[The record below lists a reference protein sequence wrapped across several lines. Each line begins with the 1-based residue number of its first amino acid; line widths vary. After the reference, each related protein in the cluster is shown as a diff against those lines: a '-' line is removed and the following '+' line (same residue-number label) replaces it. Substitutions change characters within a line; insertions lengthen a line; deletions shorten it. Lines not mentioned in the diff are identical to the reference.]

1 MLSDATRLAE
11 YVNFPA
17 PAERARLRAGIA
29 LSDALGT
36 CERRP
41 RLLFVVNDPSF
52 FLSHRLPLALAARR
66 AGADVH
72 VATQSGPAAE
82 QIAAEGLP
90 FHGVPINRSGVGL
103 LGELQSLLALIRL
116 YRAVRPD
123 IVHHVTIKPVLYGS
137 IAARLARTPGV
148 VNAITGL
155 GYVFAAKGTR
165 AELLRALVKRM
176 YKSAFDHPRN
186 RVIFQ
191 NPDDRSR
198 FLAAGLLRECTAV
211 LIRGSGVSL
220 EHFPLTRE
228 QKSAPVVILASRMLW
243 HKGVG
248 EFVEAARRLRNAH
261 VGARFVLVGDTDSG
275 NPSAIPRS
283 QLEMWHAEG
292 VIEWWG
298 HRNDM
303 PRVFAQSHI
312 VCLASEYGEGVPKVL
327 IEAAASGRPIVTTDS
342 PGCREIVRHGVNGLL
357 VPIRDT
363 ARLAG
368 AIHQLIEA
376 PKLRREMGLRGREI
390 VEAEFSVEQV
400 VRETLAVYRELLR

>member
-1 MLSDATRLAE
+1 MSDATRLAE
-11 YVNFPA
+11 YVKFLSTA
-17 PAERARLRAGIA
+17 DGARLPADLG
-29 LSDALGT
+29 LSDASGT
-36 CERRP
+36 GDRRP
-41 RLLFVVNDPSF
+41 RLVFVVNDPSF

-72 VATQSGPAAE
+72 VATQSGQAAE

-90 FHGVPINRSGVGL
+90 FHRVPINRSSVGL
-103 LGELQSLLALIRL
+103 LGEIQTVLALFRL
-116 YRAVRPD
+116 YRALRPD
-123 IVHHVTIKPVLYGS
+123 IVHHVTIKPVIYGS
-137 IAARLARTPGV
+137 IAARLARIPAV

-155 GYVFAAKGTR
+155 GYVFAAKGAR
-165 AELLRALVKRM
+165 AELLRAIVRRM
-176 YKSAFDHPRN
+176 YKFAFDHPCN

-191 NPDDRSR
+191 NPDDQLR
-198 FLAAGLLRECTAV
+198 FLANGIVRESAAV

-220 EHFPLTRE
+220 EDFPVTDE
-228 QKSAPVVILASRMLW
+228 QKSAPVVLLASRMLW

-248 EFVEAARRLRNAH
+248 EFVEAARRLRNVC

-283 QLEMWHAEG
+283 QLERWHAEG

-298 HRNDM
+298 HRDDM

-342 PGCREIVRHGVNGLL
+342 PGCREIVRHGENGLL
-357 VPIRDT
+357 VPVRD
-363 ARLAG
+363 AASLAA
-368 AIHQLIEA
+368 AIHRLMEE

-400 VRETLAVYRELLR
+400 VKETLALYRELLS